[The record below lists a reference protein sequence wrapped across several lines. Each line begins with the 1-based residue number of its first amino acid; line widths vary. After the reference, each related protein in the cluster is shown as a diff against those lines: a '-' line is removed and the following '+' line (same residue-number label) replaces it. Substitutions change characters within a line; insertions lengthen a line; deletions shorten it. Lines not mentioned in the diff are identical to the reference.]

1 MVAPPAR
8 PMATILTR
16 SWWPE
21 LSTKTRSAEGT
32 TSWSCVIHSSTT
44 WNQRKAITELNA
56 KKHMTNVKTRNR
68 GLELSRNT
76 FSWTQTSGHSAG
88 RQAVSPHHRGPTTA
102 VLVPTKCSP
111 EIWSKRTTGKLHLP
125 SKHNLSIYLP
135 LTIPLTEENFLVQML
150 PFRWRADLRHKR
162 RGDAFS
168 MGVPGWTFSRCDG
181 RRRPVGGSVYLAPTR
196 RGVWSHRH
204 I

>member
-32 TSWSCVIHSSTT
+32 TSWSCVIPSSTT

-125 SKHNLSIYLP
+125 SKHNFYRVFI
-135 LTIPLTEENFLVQML
+135 LTVDHSSN
-150 PFRWRADLRHKR
+150 
-162 RGDAFS
+162 
-168 MGVPGWTFSRCDG
+168 
-181 RRRPVGGSVYLAPTR
+181 
-196 RGVWSHRH
+196 
-204 I
+204 